1 MDRLWAILPNVWAWG
16 FIYTAVTL
24 NPANFKSTEK
34 YSILKSDSSS
44 QSRLFLMAGLILIWG
59 IRLTYVF
66 WRRGYF
72 KWGHE
77 DHRWDTIRKRLNYP
91 EKKLYF
97 HLYNFIFM
105 AFVQNWIL
113 LGHALP
119 FFFIINNTA
128 SGRLK
133 EQQPLNELD
142 LVVAGLFI
150 FFFVFEV
157 IADEQQWIF
166 QTKKYDWLKNPN
178 SGKYSAGEIVDFKRG
193 FIVKGLYKY
202 SRHPNYFG
210 EMFLWWCIYLF
221 TVSSQ
226 YTLLKE
232 RFEFSLLFNYS
243 LTSSLVMTLLFP
255 RSSLITEKISSSKYP
270 EYKEYRNQVNQI
282 IPSLWRTYSPKTK
295 NN

>member
-1 MDRLWAILPNVWAWG
+1 
-16 FIYTAVTL
+16 
-24 NPANFKSTEK
+24 
-34 YSILKSDSSS
+34 
-44 QSRLFLMAGLILIWG
+44 
-59 IRLTYVF
+59 
-66 WRRGYF
+66 
-72 KWGHE
+72 
-77 DHRWDTIRKRLNYP
+77 
-91 EKKLYF
+91 
-97 HLYNFIFM
+97 M

-202 SRHPNYFG
+202 SRHPNCMVF
-210 EMFLWWCIYLF
+210 FI
-221 TVSSQ
+221 
-226 YTLLKE
+226 
-232 RFEFSLLFNYS
+232 N
-243 LTSSLVMTLLFP
+243 
-255 RSSLITEKISSSKYP
+255 KI
-270 EYKEYRNQVNQI
+270 NH
-282 IPSLWRTYSPKTK
+282 
-295 NN
+295 